1 MSLHLVYQN
10 AVFLEMLS
18 KPQAAMLITEQMFK
32 ILQLLILFVM
42 PLFLHNRS
50 VGIIPNES

>member
-18 KPQAAMLITEQMFK
+18 RPQAAMLITEQMFK
-32 ILQLLILFVM
+32 ILQY
-42 PLFLHNRS
+42 
-50 VGIIPNES
+50 

>member
-18 KPQAAMLITEQMFK
+18 RPQAAMLIAEQMFK
-32 ILQLLILFVM
+32 ILQLLILFIM

-50 VGIIPNES
+50 VGIFPSES